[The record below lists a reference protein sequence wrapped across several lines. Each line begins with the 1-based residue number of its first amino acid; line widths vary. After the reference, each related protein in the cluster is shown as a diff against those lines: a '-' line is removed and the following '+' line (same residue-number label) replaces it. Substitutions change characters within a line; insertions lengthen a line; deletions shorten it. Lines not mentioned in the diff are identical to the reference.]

1 MDAYHYQTT
10 CNPSQVGLIISR
22 EILIFRER
30 EFPKI
35 SRDFPGIP
43 GKGGKWQFL
52 LHKNSKTSH
61 FREIML
67 YMTIYKVFVLR

>member
-30 EFPKI
+30 EFPKF

-43 GKGGKWQFL
+43 GKGRKWQSNYIKENQKIVSVHYSVRAPRPQF
-52 LHKNSKTSH
+52 
-61 FREIML
+61 
-67 YMTIYKVFVLR
+67 